1 MNFSDKVRNGR
12 IAKGLSQEEL
22 AKITGLS
29 KKTIQNYESGERL
42 PKKRDTYRILAEA
55 IGAEE
60 SVLLDENVDFI
71 LKAHEQYG
79 NDAMRQAMD
88 LVADVRALW
97 AGGEMEEEDMD
108 EIMRALQEAYWE
120 AKKKTRAA
128 KETGH
133 E

>member
-1 MNFSDKVRNGR
+1 MNFSEKVRNGR

-22 AKITGLS
+22 AKATGLS

-42 PKKRDTYRILAEA
+42 PKKRDTYRILAQA
-55 IGAEE
+55 LDAEE

-88 LVADVRALW
+88 LVADVRAIW
-97 AGGEMEEEDMD
+97 VGGEIEEEDMD
-108 EIMRALQEAYWE
+108 AITREIKDDYWE
-120 AKKKTRAA
+120 AKKKTSVARG
-128 KETGH
+128 ESH